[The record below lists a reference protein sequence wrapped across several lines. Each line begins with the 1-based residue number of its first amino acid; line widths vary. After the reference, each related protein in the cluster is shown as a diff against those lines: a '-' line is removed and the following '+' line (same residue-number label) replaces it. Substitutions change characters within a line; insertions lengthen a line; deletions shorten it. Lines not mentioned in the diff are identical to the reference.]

1 MEEEQINILR
11 NKSFNQLSDS
21 ERFSLKDWCAS
32 EEEFL
37 DLQHLFVGIEG
48 YKAKIDNQQSNRKQ
62 ELDALFSQ
70 VYSQNTP
77 FSWKQFF
84 FPSLKPLFFQ
94 PGFQL
99 AFGIL
104 LFFGLTFYFN
114 SNFNQ
119 NNQIAKVESKE
130 SLLTEKE
137 SKPTSL
143 SNSKSETSETTKTSE
158 SSTLNLLTKS
168 VNKTYFEEPLQVAST
183 DMADE
188 MEKIANAEDMNFES
202 TVSMNAP
209 ASVYAFTTKES
220 LDKDLSDGIALTGQ
234 KYQSITNVKPVSERQ
249 EVLDLLYTTY

>member
-11 NKSFNQLSDS
+11 TKSFGELSDS
-21 ERFSLKDWCAS
+21 ERLTLQDWCAS

-37 DLQHLFVGIEG
+37 DLQHLFVGVEG

-62 ELDALFSQ
+62 ELDALFTQ
-70 VYSQNTP
+70 VYSQNAP

-99 AFGIL
+99 AFGVL

-114 SNFNQ
+114 TNFDQ
-119 NNQIAKVESKE
+119 SQQVAKLEKKVPQIK
-130 SLLTEKE
+130 EKE
-137 SKPTSL
+137 SKPTSQ
-143 SNSKSETSETTKTSE
+143 SNSTSE
-158 SSTLNLLTKS
+158 SSTSNLTKS
-168 VNKTYFEEPLQVAST
+168 VNKTYFEEPLQVASM
-183 DMADE
+183 DIADE
-188 MEKIANAEDMNFES
+188 MEKISNAEDMNFES

-220 LDKDLSDGIALTGQ
+220 LDKDMSDGFAVTGQ
-234 KYQSITNVKPVSERQ
+234 KYQSLTNVKPVSEKK
-249 EVLDLLYTTY
+249 EILDLLYTTY

>member
-11 NKSFNQLSDS
+11 TKSFDELSDS
-21 ERFSLKDWCAS
+21 ERLTLQDWCAS

-37 DLQHLFVGIEG
+37 DLQHLFLGVEG

-62 ELDALFSQ
+62 ELDALFTQ
-70 VYSQNTP
+70 VYYQNAP

-99 AFGIL
+99 AFGVL

-114 SNFNQ
+114 TNFDQNQ
-119 NNQIAKVESKE
+119 QVAKLEKKVPQIK
-130 SLLTEKE
+130 EKE
-137 SKPTSL
+137 LKPTSL
-143 SNSKSETSETTKTSE
+143 SNSTSETSESSANDLLKKSE
-158 SSTLNLLTKS
+158 
-168 VNKTYFEEPLQVAST
+168 NKTYFEEPLQVASS

-188 MEKIANAEDMNFES
+188 VEKIAFAEDLNFES

-220 LDKDLSDGIALTGQ
+220 LDKDMSDGFAVTGQ
-234 KYQSITNVKPVSERQ
+234 KYNAPSNIKPVSERQ
-249 EVLDLLYTTY
+249 EILDLLFTTY

>member
-11 NKSFNQLSDS
+11 TKSFGELSDS
-21 ERFSLKDWCAS
+21 ERFALQDWCAS

-37 DLQHLFVGIEG
+37 DLQHLFVGVEG
-48 YKAKIDNQQSNRKQ
+48 YKAKIDNQQSNRKH
-62 ELDALFSQ
+62 ELDALFTQ
-70 VYSQNTP
+70 VYSQKAP

-99 AFGIL
+99 AFGVV

-114 SNFNQ
+114 TNFDQ
-119 NNQIAKVESKE
+119 TQQVAKLEKKSPLIKE
-130 SLLTEKE
+130 KV
-137 SKPTSL
+137 SKPSSQSSSTP
-143 SNSKSETSETTKTSE
+143 KTTETSTS
-158 SSTLNLLTKS
+158 NLLTKS

-188 MEKIANAEDMNFES
+188 VEKIAFAEDMKYES

-220 LDKDLSDGIALTGQ
+220 LDKDMSDGFAVTGQ
-234 KYQSITNVKPVSERQ
+234 KYNAPTNIKPVSERQ
-249 EVLDLLYTTY
+249 EILDLLYTTY

>member
-11 NKSFNQLSDS
+11 TKSFGELSDS
-21 ERFSLKDWCAS
+21 ERLTLQDWCAS

-37 DLQHLFVGIEG
+37 DLQHLFVGVQG

-62 ELDALFSQ
+62 ELDALFTQ
-70 VYSQNTP
+70 VYSQKVP

-99 AFGIL
+99 AFGVV

-114 SNFNQ
+114 TNFDQ
-119 NNQIAKVESKE
+119 KVQVAKLEKKVPQIK
-130 SLLTEKE
+130 EKE
-137 SKPTSL
+137 LKPTSQ
-143 SNSKSETSETTKTSE
+143 SNSTSETSE
-158 SSTLNLLTKS
+158 SSTSNLLTKS
-168 VNKTYFEEPLQVAST
+168 VNKTYFEEPIQVAST

-188 MEKIANAEDMNFES
+188 VEKIAFAEDMKFES
-202 TVSMNAP
+202 SVSMNAP

-220 LDKDLSDGIALTGQ
+220 LDKDLSDGFAVTGQ
-234 KYQSITNVKPVSERQ
+234 KYNAPSNIKPVSERQ